1 MMTNGKYKTITLPK
15 LNGLSPTIESTM
27 IKLSEEA
34 GELAREVG
42 KFRNMSGEKNIHNAN
57 INQKI
62 CEELIDVAQVAVT
75 FLFVMES
82 HGVDVNNAIEKHIMK
97 MKEKGYLI

>member
-1 MMTNGKYKTITLPK
+1 MMNGKYKTITLPK

>member
-1 MMTNGKYKTITLPK
+1 MNGKYKTITLPK

-42 KFRNMSGEKNIHNAN
+42 KFRNMSGEKNIHNAS